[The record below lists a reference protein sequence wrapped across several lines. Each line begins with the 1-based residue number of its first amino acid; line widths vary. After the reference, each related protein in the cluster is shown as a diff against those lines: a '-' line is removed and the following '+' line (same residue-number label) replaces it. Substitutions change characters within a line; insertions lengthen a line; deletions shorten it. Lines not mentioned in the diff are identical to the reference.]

1 MLNQKDFGWNTERNP
16 VTAEEET
23 CKNYVKAKIIYQ
35 IGFTDYQRRDMH
47 VKPTRI
53 FFYLR
58 YIQKQHNPV
67 RKVVIVIIYWDLYL
81 INLQS
86 RDFFHIASTQ
96 DPPSDDEVDL

>member
-1 MLNQKDFGWNTERNP
+1 MEQDFCIKQKFNRFRIKHHEFNDMLNQKDFGWNTERNP

-53 FFYLR
+53 SFFILGTSKSNT
-58 YIQKQHNPV
+58 I
-67 RKVVIVIIYWDLYL
+67 L
-81 INLQS
+81 
-86 RDFFHIASTQ
+86 
-96 DPPSDDEVDL
+96 